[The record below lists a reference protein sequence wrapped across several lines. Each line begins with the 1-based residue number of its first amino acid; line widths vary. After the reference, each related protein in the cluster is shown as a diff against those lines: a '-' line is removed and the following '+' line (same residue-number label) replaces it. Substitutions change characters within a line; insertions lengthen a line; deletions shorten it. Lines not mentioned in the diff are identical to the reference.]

1 MGSIIGNRIRD
12 RRDGREI
19 IYTPSHDLK
28 AALQRHDWTWDHLG
42 VVQRRQATSKW
53 FKAVVDDLCTHSSKR
68 TWESVLN
75 DWLSEPL
82 TFTPEAAPIVVPEP
96 IPPKVNQSVS
106 ESLSDFRCHEFKV
119 RIEQGFPRAIT
130 QSLRTRLFTDF
141 ENDTLYLDVNR
152 KQPNKALKEAQNLLM
167 GDFDGLKQ
175 LRYRLQDMGD
185 SIRFSKHWSDFL
197 GSNQISDWSQ
207 VTSPIFA
214 DFPQWRRQNRF
225 RGEVGKP
232 ISSSEIRKEVA
243 WFKSAVRYLI
253 ALEVVSPK
261 VSTYFDFV
269 RVQSSKTKDTE
280 IYKPL
285 SLVEIKS
292 LLETLKSKSTNTPES
307 KQNYYTT
314 LALLCSGCRPNE
326 VGKITVSMGQA
337 IISGTKSKNASRSI
351 PLSRTL
357 QKVIESGC
365 LNGLEGVRVDCRLRQ
380 FIHRAG
386 FPDIYPYRF
395 RHTVATLL
403 VAMGDE
409 SSSTIAYRLGHH
421 SSTFTERTYVTLHAF
436 LGAGVTRENLRVF
449 WKWLT
454 EEYFM

>member
-1 MGSIIGNRIRD
+1 MGSIIGKRIRD

-19 IYTPSHDLK
+19 IYTPSHDLEI
-28 AALQRHDWTWDHLG
+28 ALIRHDWVWDHLG
-42 VVQRRQATSKW
+42 LTERRQATPKW
-53 FKAVVDDLCTHSSKR
+53 FKSVVDDLCNHTSKR

-75 DWLSEPL
+75 DWLSKPL
-82 TFTPEAAPIVVPEP
+82 PITLEAAPPVVPES
-96 IPPKVNQSVS
+96 IPPKTPQSIS

-119 RIEQGFPRAIT
+119 RIEQGFPRSID
-130 QSLRTRLFTDF
+130 QSLRSRLFSDF

-152 KQPNKALKEAQNLLM
+152 KTPNKALKEAQNLLM
-167 GDFDGLKQ
+167 GDFEGLKQ

-185 SIRFSKHWSDFL
+185 SIRFSKLWSDFL
-197 GSNQISDWSQ
+197 SSNNISNWSQ

-214 DFPQWRRQNRF
+214 GFPQWRRQNRF
-225 RGEVGKP
+225 RGEEGKP
-232 ISSSEIRKEVA
+232 ISSHEIRKEIA
-243 WFKSAVRYLI
+243 WLKSAVRYLI

-269 RVQSSKTKDTE
+269 RVQSSKSTNTE

-292 LLETLKSKSTNTPES
+292 LLDTLKAKSTNTPES
-307 KQNYYTT
+307 KQNYYIT

-351 PLSRTL
+351 PLSKTL
-357 QKVIESGC
+357 QTVLESGC

-386 FPDIYPYRF
+386 YPDVYPYRF
-395 RHTVATLL
+395 RHTVATIL
-403 VAMGDE
+403 VAIGDE

-436 LGAGVTRENLRVF
+436 LGAGVTRENLRFF

-454 EEYFM
+454 EEYFK